1 VGKGRKSMVN
11 PEEYDGFERGVRWEG
26 RLYTIAAG
34 NG

>member
-11 PEEYDGFERGVRWEG
+11 PERNGGFEGEMRREG

-34 NG
+34 